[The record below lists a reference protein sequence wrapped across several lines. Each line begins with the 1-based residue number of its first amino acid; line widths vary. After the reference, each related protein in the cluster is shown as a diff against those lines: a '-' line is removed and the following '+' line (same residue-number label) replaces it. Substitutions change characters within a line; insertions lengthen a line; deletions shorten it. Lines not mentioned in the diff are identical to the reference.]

1 MANRLAEALSPYLR
15 SHAENPVDWW
25 PWGEAAFAEAAR
37 RNVPVL
43 ISIGYATCHWC
54 HVMARESF
62 SNPATAA
69 YLNEHFVAIKVD
81 REEHPEVDGSYL
93 VQASAFTRNLGW
105 PLNVFTTPAGRT
117 FFAGTY
123 FPPQPVGGEPA
134 FGQVLAAV
142 TEAWTERRDQIEDQG
157 EALRQAITESAAAA
171 SAPTELLDQ
180 ARLDAIAAALPEY
193 EDRVNGGFGAA
204 PKFPVAPVLQFLL
217 DHGGERALDL
227 AERTLLRLAESPL
240 RDSVDGGFFRYATL
254 PDWSEPHYERMLYD
268 NAQLL
273 RAYAALAIRRPAA
286 AHRAAGVADG
296 IARFLLQTMAVDGG
310 FASAQDSESVID
322 GVRVEGGYYRAEP
335 TTRAGLTPPAL
346 DDKVLT
352 GWNGLAI
359 EALAFAGFRLG
370 RAEWVD
376 VAATAADTLWDRHA
390 RPAGRLIRASLGGV
404 ASNATAVLEDY
415 GMLASAL
422 LQLAEVTGEL
432 RFAERGRALVDACIG
447 PAGTFEAP
455 GGGDPVLAGLG
466 LAVPGDPSEGAYP
479 SGLSAMSLAA
489 LRLYRLTDQVRYRQ
503 AAAAAAQSVADLAAT
518 SPISFGAAL
527 SVAVQLAAPV
537 TQLLVIGSAADTAPE
552 PRGAADTARERR
564 RAADQLREVASGWLG
579 IAATVAVATP
589 VQAAALAEA
598 GFELFA
604 ERTRPAAYLCEAFTC
619 RLPITDPTVLAA
631 ALAPA

>member
-1 MANRLAEALSPYLR
+1 MNRLAHETSPYLR

-93 VQASAFTRNLGW
+93 IQASAFTQNLGW
-105 PLNVFTTPAGRT
+105 PLNVFATPAGRT

-123 FPPQPVGGEPA
+123 FPPQPGGGQPA

-171 SAPTELLDQ
+171 SAPTDLLDQ
-180 ARLDAIAAALPEY
+180 ARLGAIATALPQY

-204 PKFPVAPVLQFLL
+204 PKFPVVPVLQFLL
-217 DHGGERALDL
+217 DQGGERALDL
-227 AERTLLRLAESPL
+227 AERTLMRLADSPL

-286 AHRAAGVADG
+286 ADRAEAVADG

-310 FASAQDSESVID
+310 FASGQDSESVIN
-322 GVRVEGGYYRAEP
+322 GVRVEGGYYQAEP
-335 TTRAGLTPPAL
+335 TTRAGLNPPAL

-390 RPAGRLIRASLGGV
+390 RPNGRLIRASLGGV

-422 LQLAEVTGEL
+422 LQLAEATGEL
-432 RFAERGRALVDACIG
+432 RFAERGRAMVDACIG
-447 PAGTFEAP
+447 PAGAFEVP
-455 GGGDPVLAGLG
+455 GGGDPVLAGFG

-489 LRLYRLTDQVRYRQ
+489 LRLYRLTDQARYRQ
-503 AAAAAAQSVADLAAT
+503 AAAAAAQSVADLAGT

-527 SVAVQLAAPV
+527 SAAVQLAAPV
-537 TQLLVIGSAADTAPE
+537 AQLLVIGSAADTARA
-552 PRGAADTARERR
+552 PRGAADTARAPRG
-564 RAADQLREVASGWLG
+564 AADQLREIASGWLG
-579 IAATVAVATP
+579 TAATVAVATP
-589 VQAAALAEA
+589 MQAAALAEA

-604 ERTRPAAYLCEAFTC
+604 KRTRPAAYLCEAFTC